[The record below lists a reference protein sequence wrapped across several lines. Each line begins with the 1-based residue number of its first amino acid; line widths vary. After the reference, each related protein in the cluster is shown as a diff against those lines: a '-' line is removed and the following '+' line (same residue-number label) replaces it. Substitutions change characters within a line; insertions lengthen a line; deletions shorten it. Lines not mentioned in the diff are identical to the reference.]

1 MTITVSD
8 GETLSIPA
16 GERTVS
22 ETINLSGSVTLD
34 GALDLQAT
42 TTEAAA
48 GVGDGV
54 GTATTTRTYT
64 ASNTPVQPI
73 GVDRGETLAIAAG
86 DERTAASVD
95 LRGSI
100 TLDGTLSVVDSAGTG
115 TGYGRASRLGREATA
130 AGTGTGIGTAT
141 PLAVRPPVA
150 SGTGTA
156 AGAAAAA
163 QRAAI
168 VALGEGTGLGTA
180 AAQRARTTAALGE
193 GAGVGTAIDG
203 AFRAV
208 IAAGDGDAVGS
219 GTPIVAVPAV
229 RREEAT
235 LVYDDRD
242 EFDLGL
248 DT

>member
-34 GALDLQAT
+34 GTLDLQGTA
-42 TTEAAA
+42 TEAAA

-100 TLDGTLSVVDSAGTG
+100 TLDGTLSVVESAGTG
-115 TGYGRASRLGREATA
+115 TGYGRAVPDATADVTA
-130 AGTGTGIGTAT
+130 AGD
-141 PLAVRPPVA
+141 
-150 SGTGTA
+150 
-156 AGAAAAA
+156 
-163 QRAAI
+163 
-168 VALGEGTGLGTA
+168 GEGL
-180 AAQRARTTAALGE
+180 
-193 GAGVGTAIDG
+193 GTAIDG

-235 LVYDDRD
+235 LVYDDR
-242 EFDLGL
+242 EAFDLGL
-248 DT
+248 DS

>member
-34 GALDLQAT
+34 GTLDLQGTA
-42 TTEAAA
+42 TEATA
-48 GVGDGV
+48 GVGEGV
-54 GTATTTRTYT
+54 
-64 ASNTPVQPI
+64 
-73 GVDRGETLAIAAG
+73 
-86 DERTAASVD
+86 
-95 LRGSI
+95 
-100 TLDGTLSVVDSAGTG
+100 
-115 TGYGRASRLGREATA
+115 
-130 AGTGTGIGTAT
+130 GTAT
-141 PLAVRPPVA
+141 PLAIR
-150 SGTGTA
+150 S
-156 AGAAAAA
+156 
-163 QRAAI
+163 I
-168 VALGEGTGLGTA
+168 VAVGDGE
-180 AAQRARTTAALGE
+180 
-193 GAGVGTAIDG
+193 GVGTAIDG